1 MTREQV
7 IEMIENLFPA
17 DSEYGDVAETGRTLV
32 LSALADQWR
41 QLPTPV
47 LTKYLALCIDH
58 EKRNR
63 R

>member
-7 IEMIENLFPA
+7 IQMIESLFPA
-17 DSEYGDVAETGRTLV
+17 DSEYGDVAETGRELI
-32 LSALADQWR
+32 LRALADQWR
-41 QLPTPV
+41 NLPTPV
-47 LTKYLALCIDH
+47 LTRYLELCIDY